1 MATFQGA
8 AYPYTRNYFR
18 HDLASVPR
26 YRPKIF
32 RLFREYAMLRE
43 KDAKQILEDG
53 IEPRVVVKNLAP
65 GYYGYTPPG
74 SQEIWLH
81 RTFLDEL
88 DPLLRV
94 DNRYVEVQARAAL
107 LLEATI
113 LHELVHYGRKLSIGY
128 SAGRR
133 ARDREERIAR
143 RFERDAYGRFV
154 TASDLKMAQFMP
166 KTVWADV
173 HKG

>member
-8 AYPYTRNYFR
+8 SYPYTRKYFR
-18 HDLASVPR
+18 SELASVPR

-43 KDAKQILEDG
+43 KDAEQILEDG
-53 IEPRVVVKNLAP
+53 IEPKVTVKDLAP
-65 GYYGYTPPG
+65 GFYGYTPPG
-74 SQEIWLH
+74 TQEVWLH
-81 RTFLDEL
+81 RTFVDEL

-94 DNRYVEVQARAAL
+94 DNRTVEVQARATL

-128 SAGRR
+128 SAGLR
-133 ARDREERIAR
+133 ARSKEERVAR
-143 RFERDAYGRFV
+143 QFEQDAYGQFV
-154 TASDLKMAQFMP
+154 TASNLKLAQFMP
-166 KTVWADV
+166 KTAWADV
-173 HKG
+173 HSS